1 LALGLV
7 VGDLLGDE
15 VGEADGDELGDE
27 VGEADGDE
35 LGDEVGEADGDELGD
50 EVAAA
55 SLARKRV
62 AMMEYLK
69 SMLEYLLESEGGR
82 QQGGKVDVCQCNE
95 IGNYELVVSN
105 TIQ

>member
-15 VGEADGDELGDE
+15 VGEVDGLAVGEVDGDELGDE
-27 VGEADGDE
+27 VGEVDGLALGLVVGDL

-62 AMMEYLK
+62 ARMEYLK

-82 QQGGKVDVCQCNE
+82 QQG
-95 IGNYELVVSN
+95 
-105 TIQ
+105 